1 MKKVLQLLTLTTF
14 MASFVSAYDLPSA
27 LNNGTKQLIDIFT
40 GLLSPIFYIIFG
52 GQEHVFEKILFA
64 LIILSVVNIVVS
76 RVEYF
81 GQREKN
87 KPLKWI
93 ITIAVTLLATRFLNE
108 SGLVQTM
115 LLPYSVLGV
124 TLTAVIPLVIYYFFV
139 DYFDSGAVRRILWIF
154 FVVIFIG
161 LWSSRSDQLGDLSW
175 IYILTALIGI
185 ILFIFDGTLRR
196 MKIRRE
202 LKDMDNTRIG
212 KYTADLRKEL
222 SDIRDNYKNGHM
234 DKRTFKKS
242 VKRIMEQIEEVSK
255 HMI

>member
-64 LIILSVVNIVVS
+64 LIILSIVNIVVS

-139 DYFDSGAVRRILWIF
+139 
-154 FVVIFIG
+154 VIFIG

-185 ILFIFDGTLRR
+185 ILFIFDGTFRR